1 MPHRPAI
8 ALPFSEWPK
17 RDRTNW
23 ANAVAPRTS
32 RFQRQPAPPAAH
44 LRPATVRKAQQGYG
58 MWLGFLARRGELD
71 PGAPPARRA
80 TPERLDDWLA
90 DMRARGNRSTTIL
103 GRFRELA
110 SALRLIEPGCDVAR
124 IMRPHD
130 TPLRRWLT
138 PSPQP
143 VTVVSVSDLLMH
155 IEALF
160 ESRLRGDSYAQGR
173 TAVRD
178 AAILAILAT
187 RAPRIGSLARMELG
201 HHLQRS
207 GDGFEVAF
215 ESEDTKTGIRLAWSL
230 PERIAP
236 ILRYY
241 LDIVRPT
248 LKGSARTP
256 LVWVGARGRPMN
268 ERAISKIVLRRTAE
282 WFGTPRGPHWF
293 RKCLTT
299 SAAEEAPEHAFDAS
313 AVLGHSPAVAI
324 AHYNNAATKVAA
336 RRHGERL
343 RALRRKSASLARTI
357 LGNSEALAGAG
368 RWPVGQ
374 P

>member
-1 MPHRPAI
+1 MPGQPAI
-8 ALPFSEWPK
+8 ALPFSEWPQ
-17 RDRTNW
+17 RDRANW
-23 ANAVAPRTS
+23 ANAVAPRRS
-32 RFQRQPAPPAAH
+32 RFQRQPAPAAAD
-44 LRPATVRKAQQGYG
+44 LRPATVRKAQLGYG
-58 MWLGFLARRGELD
+58 IWLGFLARRGELD
-71 PGAPPARRA
+71 PGAPPASRA

-90 DMRARGNRSTTIL
+90 DMRARGNRDTTIL
-103 GRFRELA
+103 GRYRELG

-124 IMRPHD
+124 ITRPHD

-138 PSPQP
+138 PSPQT
-143 VTVVSVSDLLMH
+143 VTLVSVSDLLTR

-160 ESRLRGDSYAQGR
+160 QAGIQGSSYAQGS

-178 AAILAILAT
+178 AAILGILAT

-201 HHLQRS
+201 RQLQRT
-207 GDGFEVAF
+207 GDGFEVVF
-215 ESEDTKTGIRLAWSL
+215 ESEDTKTGMPLAWPL

-236 ILRYY
+236 ILRHY
-241 LDIVRPT
+241 LDIVRPK
-248 LKGSARTP
+248 LNGSARTP
-256 LVWVGARGRPMN
+256 SVWVGTRGHPMN
-268 ERAISKIVLRRTAE
+268 ERAISKIVRRRTAE
-282 WFGTPRGPHWF
+282 WFDTPRGPHWF

-299 SAAEEAPEHAFDAS
+299 WAAEEVPEHAFDAS
-313 AVLGHSPAVAI
+313 AVLGHSPAIAI
-324 AHYNNAATKVAA
+324 AHYNKATARAAA

-343 RALRRKSASLARTI
+343 RALRRKSASLARAI